1 MHILIYYKL
10 SIFKKLGKI
19 QFGSLAHLGQGVTLI
34 TQLKNGRSEPNPN
47 NKINY
52 ICVKKYGRPEFVG
65 SMELG

>member
-34 TQLKNGRSEPNPN
+34 TQLKKMAGLSPTQII
-47 NKINY
+47 K
-52 ICVKKYGRPEFVG
+52 
-65 SMELG
+65 